1 MSKRASEHSIISFRS
16 PSCLLLSNAPPP
28 MLPSG
33 RGGTGRGLLQIT
45 GIREPCLP
53 PSHQKRTP
61 TGRAGGA
68 VSPSL
73 YKTLCQGSP
82 LSPPHHPAGPLRADS
97 GILRRVSPLLPLSG
111 RFGSGRGRKGRMEFF
126 SSSWGEAIPCPSP
139 HSRGTSER
147 PRSASLPDRPSPSP
161 VPPLWL
167 PGLETFFGKQHPPRL
182 LSPGDEEE
190 VGHTKEG
197 QAGSPV
203 LGT

>member
-1 MSKRASEHSIISFRS
+1 
-16 PSCLLLSNAPPP
+16 
-28 MLPSG
+28 
-33 RGGTGRGLLQIT
+33 
-45 GIREPCLP
+45 
-53 PSHQKRTP
+53 
-61 TGRAGGA
+61 
-68 VSPSL
+68 
-73 YKTLCQGSP
+73 
-82 LSPPHHPAGPLRADS
+82 
-97 GILRRVSPLLPLSG
+97 
-111 RFGSGRGRKGRMEFF
+111 MEFF

>member
-1 MSKRASEHSIISFRS
+1 
-16 PSCLLLSNAPPP
+16 

-68 VSPSL
+68 ASPSL

-139 HSRGTSER
+139 HSRGTSEMAAL
-147 PRSASLPDRPSPSP
+147 SI
-161 VPPLWL
+161 
-167 PGLETFFGKQHPPRL
+167 PPRQAL
-182 LSPGDEEE
+182 PFSSAPTVAPRAGDF
-190 VGHTKEG
+190 
-197 QAGSPV
+197 
-203 LGT
+203 LW